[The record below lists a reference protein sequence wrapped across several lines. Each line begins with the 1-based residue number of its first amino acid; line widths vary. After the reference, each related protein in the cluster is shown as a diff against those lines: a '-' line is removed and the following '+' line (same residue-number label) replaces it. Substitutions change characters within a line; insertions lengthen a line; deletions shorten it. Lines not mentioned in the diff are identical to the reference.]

1 MEDLETNKKIK
12 YKLVG
17 QDEADISKNLI
28 YFKSPIGKALIG
40 KEIDEMIAVNTP
52 SGERNFEILKVDY
65 EWFKFVHNK
74 NDVNGLTPLYN
85 NNDFLQTY
93 KQGDAYYLGGYKQS
107 RIWHYYEKET
117 MENLDARIF

>member
-1 MEDLETNKKIK
+1 MLIACH
-12 YKLVG
+12 
-17 QDEADISKNLI
+17 DEYPSTDVVYALAYRMMDPTQKQLI
-28 YFKSPIGKALIG
+28 
-40 KEIDEMIAVNTP
+40 
-52 SGERNFEILKVDY
+52 DY
-65 EWFKFVHNK
+65 PWFKFVHNK